1 LLKIKLFRAIAIGNT
16 DEKDIAPK
24 PLLARSLAPTGG
36 AGSLVNS
43 GQGGSNFYESFHT
56 PIDGKTRFLMSYR
69 VDRIDH

>member
-24 PLLARSLAPTGG
+24 PLLARSLAPTSG

-43 GQGGSNFYESFHT
+43 GGFERIEFLRIISHCYRWKNPVSYEL
-56 PIDGKTRFLMSYR
+56 PG
-69 VDRIDH
+69 